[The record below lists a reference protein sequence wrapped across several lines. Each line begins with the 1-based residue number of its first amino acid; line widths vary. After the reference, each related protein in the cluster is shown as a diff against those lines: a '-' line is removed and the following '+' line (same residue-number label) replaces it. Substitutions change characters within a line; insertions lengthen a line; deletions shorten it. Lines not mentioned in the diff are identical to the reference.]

1 MKNKIKEILR
11 EGISSDIN
19 LLNVKI
25 TRPSQILIIMR
36 GVP

>member
-1 MKNKIKEILR
+1 MGKERIKEILR
-11 EGISSDIN
+11 ESIGYN
-19 LLNVKI
+19 KLGKKV

>member
-1 MKNKIKEILR
+1 MGKGRIKEILR
-11 EGISSDIN
+11 ESIN
-19 LLNVKI
+19 YNKLGKEV